1 MAQLFTPRSSA
12 RPDSELVKGWKQLEA
27 DATSA
32 ETVLVSG
39 NFALAASDAES
50 LLRRTLYVP
59 DSVSVQIRAAFVLLQ
74 ALYELDRLPE
84 AKDLLVQHYTTIEAV
99 DPTVVCLWVSLAI
112 DTHEKNEAGQV
123 LKAYLHSAV
132 NADTFSRRHA
142 ARTPCRGQPDKVPL
156 TSDQYAAAAQLYAV
170 EVLGKSCDRLTEAE
184 RWVMQ
189 DAHMLQ
195 DTQQQDLLQMLA
207 DLKPKS
213 SPIKPSKRP
222 IIDRAA
228 TTSYSA
234 SATPGQE
241 EAQRLLQ
248 QPMQSRRHSSSTEIQ
263 PAEDQPDNVVGRD
276 IPTAQADDAANQWN
290 QGHAEAGQASWFQS
304 GHDWVAATSSQL
316 ASLAS
321 KANALWTD
329 EAVEVGG
336 LEMTSTQLV
345 AATAVAT
352 LLSIAAVAERKALKR
367 LAGRSMNWLQQSIVD
382 AGMAAFSLT
391 PNPMTTRGTSQ
402 HR

>member
-1 MAQLFTPRSSA
+1 MAQPFTPRSSA

-27 DATSA
+27 DANLT
-32 ETVLVSG
+32 ETTLVSG

-59 DSVSVQIRAAFVLLQ
+59 DSGSVQLRAAFVLLQ

-84 AKDLLVQHYTTIEAV
+84 AKDLLVQHYTTFEAL
-99 DPTVVCLWVSLAI
+99 DPTVICLWVSLAI
-112 DTHEKNEAGQV
+112 DTHEKNEASQA

-132 NADTFSRRHA
+132 CADTLSRRHA
-142 ARTPCRGQPDKVPL
+142 PCTPSKGQPNKVPL

-170 EVLGKSCDRLTEAE
+170 EVLGKSCNQLTEAE
-184 RWVMQ
+184 RWVKQ

-195 DTQQQDLLQMLA
+195 ETQQQDLLHMLA

-213 SPIKPSKRP
+213 SPIKPSRRP
-222 IIDRAA
+222 GIDRAA
-228 TTSYSA
+228 NTSHSA
-234 SATPGQE
+234 CVVSGQE
-241 EAQRLLQ
+241 EAQRPLQ
-248 QPMQSRRHSSSTEIQ
+248 QPMQSHSHSSPIASEIQ
-263 PAEDQPDNVVGRD
+263 PAEDQPDSIVGHD
-276 IPTAQADDAANQWN
+276 ISTSQAKDAANQWN

-304 GHDWVAATSSQL
+304 GHDWVAATSSH
-316 ASLAS
+316 LAS
-321 KANALWTD
+321 KANTLWND

-336 LEMTSTQLV
+336 FEMTSTQLV
-345 AATAVAT
+345 GVTAVAA

-367 LAGRSMNWLQQSIVD
+367 LAGKSMNWLQQSIVD
-382 AGMAAFSLT
+382 VSMAAFSLT
-391 PNPMTTRGTSQ
+391 PNPMTTRGISQ

>member
-1 MAQLFTPRSSA
+1 
-12 RPDSELVKGWKQLEA
+12 
-27 DATSA
+27 
-32 ETVLVSG
+32 
-39 NFALAASDAES
+39 
-50 LLRRTLYVP
+50 
-59 DSVSVQIRAAFVLLQ
+59 
-74 ALYELDRLPE
+74 
-84 AKDLLVQHYTTIEAV
+84 
-99 DPTVVCLWVSLAI
+99 
-112 DTHEKNEAGQV
+112 
-123 LKAYLHSAV
+123 
-132 NADTFSRRHA
+132 
-142 ARTPCRGQPDKVPL
+142 
-156 TSDQYAAAAQLYAV
+156 
-170 EVLGKSCDRLTEAE
+170 
-184 RWVMQ
+184 
-189 DAHMLQ
+189 
-195 DTQQQDLLQMLA
+195 MLA

-329 EAVEVGG
+329 EV
-336 LEMTSTQLV
+336 M
-345 AATAVAT
+345 
-352 LLSIAAVAERKALKR
+352 
-367 LAGRSMNWLQQSIVD
+367 QSSACFAI
-382 AGMAAFSLT
+382 
-391 PNPMTTRGTSQ
+391 
-402 HR
+402 HK